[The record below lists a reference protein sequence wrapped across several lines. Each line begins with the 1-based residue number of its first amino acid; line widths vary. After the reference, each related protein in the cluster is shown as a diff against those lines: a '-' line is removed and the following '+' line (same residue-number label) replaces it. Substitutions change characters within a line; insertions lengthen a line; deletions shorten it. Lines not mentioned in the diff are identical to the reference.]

1 MFTGLIEEIGKVRQ
15 VVSGAEWG
23 SISIACRE
31 VLKGTK
37 IGDSI
42 AVNGVC
48 LTVVHLADD
57 GFTAD
62 VMAETLKR
70 SSLGALRRGD
80 AVNLERAM
88 PADGRFGGHIVA
100 GHIDGRGTLVRK
112 ERDGNAVRLEVSAA
126 PSLLYEIVEKG
137 SIAIDGVSLTVVSV
151 GESGFTVS
159 IIPHTGA
166 QTILLEKKTGDAVN
180 LETDVIAKYV
190 RRFTQASAPEPEEKK
205 STLTLAFLR
214 ENGF

>member
-1 MFTGLIEEIGKVRQ
+1 MFTGLIEEIGSVRH

-23 SISIACRE
+23 SIAIGCRN
-31 VLKGTK
+31 VLSGTK

-48 LTVVHLADD
+48 LTVTDLKKD

-62 VMAETLKR
+62 VMAETLHR
-70 SSLGALRRGD
+70 SSLGTLRQGD
-80 AVNLERAM
+80 PVNLERPM

-100 GHIDGRGTLVRK
+100 GHIDGTGVLSRK
-112 ERDGNAVRLEVSAA
+112 ERIGNAVLLEISAA
-126 PSLLYEIVEKG
+126 PAILYEIVEKG

-151 GESGFTVS
+151 NESGFTVS

-166 QTILLEKKTGDAVN
+166 QTILLEKNTGSTVN

-190 RRFTQASAPEPEEKK
+190 RRFTSPAPEEKK
-205 STLTLAFLR
+205 TTLTLDFLR

>member
-1 MFTGLIEEIGKVRQ
+1 MFTGLIEEIGSVRH

-23 SISIACRE
+23 SIAIGCRN
-31 VLKGTK
+31 VLSGTK

-48 LTVVHLADD
+48 LTVTDLKKD

-62 VMAETLKR
+62 VMAETLHR
-70 SSLGALRRGD
+70 SSLGTLRQGD
-80 AVNLERAM
+80 PVNLERAM

-100 GHIDGRGTLVRK
+100 GHIDGTGVLSRK
-112 ERDGNAVRLEVSAA
+112 ERTGNAVLLEISAA
-126 PSLLYEIVEKG
+126 PAILYEIVEKG

-151 GESGFTVS
+151 SENGFTVS

-166 QTILLEKKTGDAVN
+166 QTILLEKNTGSTVN

-190 RRFTQASAPEPEEKK
+190 RRFTSPAPEEKQT
-205 STLTLAFLR
+205 TLTLDFLR

>member
-1 MFTGLIEEIGKVRQ
+1 MFTGLIEEIGSVRH

-23 SISIACRE
+23 SIAIGCRN
-31 VLKGTK
+31 VLSGTK

-48 LTVVHLADD
+48 LTVTDLKKD

-62 VMAETLKR
+62 VMAETLHR
-70 SSLGALRRGD
+70 SSLGTLRQGD
-80 AVNLERAM
+80 PVNLERAM

-100 GHIDGRGTLVRK
+100 GHIDGTGVLSRK
-112 ERDGNAVRLEVSAA
+112 ERIGNAVLLEISAA
-126 PSLLYEIVEKG
+126 PAILYEIVEKG

-151 GESGFTVS
+151 SENGFTVS

-166 QTILLEKKTGDAVN
+166 QTILLEKNTGSTVN

-190 RRFTQASAPEPEEKK
+190 RRFTSPAPEEKQT
-205 STLTLAFLR
+205 TLTLDFLR

>member
-1 MFTGLIEEIGKVRQ
+1 MFTGIVEETGVLREITKGAVSAQVR
-15 VVSGAEWG
+15 VG
-23 SISIACRE
+23 CRKALE
-31 VLKGTK
+31 GTK

-48 LTVVHLADD
+48 LTVTDLKKD

-62 VMAETLKR
+62 VMAETLHR
-70 SSLGALRRGD
+70 SSLGTLRQGD
-80 AVNLERAM
+80 PVNLERAM

-100 GHIDGRGTLVRK
+100 GHIDGTGVLSRK
-112 ERDGNAVRLEVSAA
+112 ERIGNAVLLEISAA
-126 PSLLYEIVEKG
+126 PAILYEIVEKG

-151 GESGFTVS
+151 SENGFTVS

-166 QTILLEKKTGDAVN
+166 QTILLEKNTGSTVN

-190 RRFTQASAPEPEEKK
+190 RRFTSPAPEEKK
-205 STLTLAFLR
+205 TTLTLDFLR

>member
-1 MFTGLIEEIGKVRQ
+1 MFTGLIEEIGSIRQ

-23 SISIACRE
+23 SISIGCRN
-31 VLKGTK
+31 VLSGTK

-48 LTVVHLADD
+48 LTVTDLKKD

-62 VMAETLKR
+62 VMAETLRR
-70 SSLGALRRGD
+70 SSLGTLRQGD
-80 AVNLERAM
+80 PVNLERAM

-100 GHIDGRGTLVRK
+100 GHIDGTGVLSRK
-112 ERDGNAVRLEVSAA
+112 ERVGNAVLLEISAA
-126 PSLLYEIVEKG
+126 SAILYEIVEKG

-151 GESGFTVS
+151 NESGFTVS

-166 QTILLEKKTGDAVN
+166 QTILLEKSTGSTVN

-190 RRFTQASAPEPEEKK
+190 RRFISPAPEEKK
-205 STLTLAFLR
+205 PTLTLDFLR

>member
-1 MFTGLIEEIGKVRQ
+1 MFTGLIEEIGSVRH

-23 SISIACRE
+23 SIAIGCRN
-31 VLKGTK
+31 VLSGTK

-48 LTVVHLADD
+48 LTVTDLKKD

-62 VMAETLKR
+62 VMAETLHR
-70 SSLGALRRGD
+70 SSLGTLRRGD
-80 AVNLERAM
+80 PVNLERAM

-100 GHIDGRGTLVRK
+100 GHIDGTGVLSRK
-112 ERDGNAVRLEVSAA
+112 ERIGNAVLLEISAA
-126 PSLLYEIVEKG
+126 PAILYEIVEKG

-151 GESGFTVS
+151 NESGFTVS

-166 QTILLEKKTGDAVN
+166 QTILLEKNTGSTVN

-190 RRFTQASAPEPEEKK
+190 RRFTSPAPEEKK
-205 STLTLAFLR
+205 TTLTLDFLR